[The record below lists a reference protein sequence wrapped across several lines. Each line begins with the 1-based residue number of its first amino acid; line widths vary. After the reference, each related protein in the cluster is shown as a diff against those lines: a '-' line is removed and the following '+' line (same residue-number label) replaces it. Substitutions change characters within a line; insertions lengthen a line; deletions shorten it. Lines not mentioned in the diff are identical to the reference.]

1 MIKKIDDYSRM
12 YENFNHLRSNS
23 HFKVWF
29 TCRLWW
35 WSAIILKRNVL
46 LPQVNSTSIGC
57 MEWEVK
63 QMKTYICLTMVDNRF
78 NKEVYV

>member
-1 MIKKIDDYSRM
+1 MDRSFGIDVIRKIDDYSRM
-12 YENFNHLRSNS
+12 HENFNLLRSNS

-57 MEWEVK
+57 MEWEV
-63 QMKTYICLTMVDNRF
+63 YICLTIGG
-78 NKEVYV
+78 